1 MQIRPAVSHD
11 LDQLADIDGTISSVN
26 YLHLEKSGEG
36 FAQNWKIDQRPLRE
50 KLIEPNKLDDE
61 TRFSMKQIVGGI
73 DDGLALVADHEGVVV
88 ASLVAALQP
97 ANSTL
102 RLIDL
107 RVDFDHRGQGLGSA
121 LLFQSIQHA
130 REMELRAVSAQTKT
144 NNLPAANFLLKRGF
158 DLAGLD
164 THLSSNHDLVKEAV
178 TLFWYAALT

>member
-1 MQIRPAVSHD
+1 MQIRPATSAD
-11 LDQLADIDGTISSVN
+11 LDQLADIDGTVTSLN
-26 YLHLEKSGEG
+26 YLHVEKSGEG
-36 FAQNWKIDQRPLRE
+36 LAQHWKIDQRPLRE
-50 KLIEPNKLDDE
+50 KVIEPNAIDDDV
-61 TRFSMKQIVGGI
+61 RFWMKQIVGGI
-73 DDGLALVADHEGVVV
+73 EEGLMLVAEHDGMVV
-88 ASLVAALQP
+88 ASLVAQLQA

-107 RVDFDHRGQGLGSA
+107 RVDFDQRGQGLGSA
-121 LLFQSIQHA
+121 MLFQSIQQA
-130 REMELRAVSAQTKT
+130 REMGLRAISAQTKT